1 MSVRSKKQTLYRN
14 GSIVPFVTNTGATVA
29 ALLTEGNKVVAL
41 GSEEEVAVVAM
52 KDAEHVD
59 LDGATLLPGLIDA
72 HPHLLHYGSLHE
84 ALVDIQNAKSHDD
97 IVARIAMRAAATKPG
112 QWIMTTPVGE
122 PHYFI
127 RRSHRDLPEG
137 DLPTRAV
144 LDRASSV
151 HPIVIQAWAPR
162 TPNVIAFN
170 SMALAR
176 LGINRETPDRI
187 GNVWIEKHN
196 GEPTGRLRG
205 SVTNYYSYDPFAND
219 LWMKIP
225 FLKYEN
231 LVPGTKTAMATY
243 NRMGVTTVY
252 ENHMMDKRLI
262 DAYREL
268 RASNELRLRVMVSQE
283 AESYGM
289 PWSKPRGREE
299 FDRRLAEAARSIELD
314 DPYFRFNGVTV
325 MWDGTCFPGGMM
337 MSSEYVGPYGEH
349 TCGFYNTPPDKIE
362 RAMRF
367 CAEHR
372 LRLNTMCMGDKANEE
387 NLAMLERL
395 ARDYDIQSLKWILI
409 HSVFIT
415 PEQIARYRNL
425 NFDLTTSMSFC
436 WGKGD
441 LFREKIGDGRL
452 DNMMPLRRFFDA
464 GFAIA
469 GSSDWGPKNAFEQI
483 ELALTHEFCGS
494 GYRNLGPGQ
503 QVTREEAVG
512 MWTWD
517 AARVLQ
523 WDGVGR
529 LGLGCSADLTIVD
542 RNPLTCPVDDI
553 GNTEVMRTV
562 FDGNIVHDDGSLRSR
577 NV

>member
-1 MSVRSKKQTLYRN
+1 MQSRKKTLYKN
-14 GSIVPFVTNTGATVA
+14 GHIIPFVNNTSDTVPC
-29 ALLTEGNKVVAL
+29 LLTEGTQVVAL
-41 GSEEEVAVVAM
+41 GTEADIAPTL
-52 KDAEHVD
+52 KDDVLQVD
-59 LDGATLLPGLIDA
+59 LKGATLLPGLIDA

-84 ALVDIQNAKSHDD
+84 PLVDIQDAKSHDD
-97 IVARIAMRAAATKPG
+97 IVARIQARGKVTPPG

-127 RRSHRDLPEG
+127 RRSHRDLREG
-137 DLPTRAV
+137 DLPTREV
-144 LDRASSV
+144 LDKASSV

-162 TPNVIAFN
+162 VPNIIAFN
-170 SMALAR
+170 SMALAK
-176 LGINRETPDRI
+176 LGIDRQTPDRV
-187 GNVWIEKHN
+187 GNVWIEKQA

-219 LWMKIP
+219 LWLKIP
-225 FLKYEN
+225 FLKYEH
-231 LVPGTKTAMATY
+231 LVPGTKTAMAAY
-243 NRMGVTTVY
+243 NRLGVTAVY
-252 ENHMMDKRLI
+252 ENHMMDKPLI
-262 DAYREL
+262 DAYRDLRTMREL
-268 RASNELRLRVMVSQE
+268 QVRVMVSQE

-289 PWSKPRGREE
+289 PWSKPRSLDE
-299 FDRRLAEAARSIELD
+299 FDRRLSEAARSIELR
-314 DPYFRFNGVTV
+314 DPYFRFNGVTI

-337 MSSEYVGPYGEH
+337 MTSPYVGPYGEH
-349 TCGFYNTPPDKIE
+349 TCGFYNTSPEKAE

-372 LRLNTMCMGDKANEE
+372 LRLNTMCMGDRANEE

-395 ARDYDIQSLKWILI
+395 AKDVDIRSLKWILV

-415 PEQIARYRNL
+415 LEQIERYRKL

-441 LFREKIGDGRL
+441 LFRKKIGDGRL
-452 DNMMPLRRFFDA
+452 DDLMPLRRFFDA

-483 ELALTHEFCGS
+483 QLALTHEFAGS
-494 GYRNLGPGQ
+494 GYRNLGKGQ
-503 QVTREEAVG
+503 KITREEAVG

-523 WDGVGR
+523 WEGIGR
-529 LGLGCSADLTIVD
+529 LRPGCQADITIVD
-542 RNPLTCPVDDI
+542 RNPFTCAVDDI
-553 GNTEVMRTV
+553 AETRVMRTV
-562 FDGNIVHDDGSLRSR
+562 FDGTVVHDDESLPRDC
-577 NV
+577 V

>member
-1 MSVRSKKQTLYRN
+1 MSPRTKKQTLYTN
-14 GSIVPFVTNTGATVA
+14 GEIIPFAHNSGEAVE
-29 ALLTEGNKVVAL
+29 ALLTEGTRVVAV
-41 GSEEEVAVVAM
+41 GSKHDVAALAAA
-52 KDAEHVD
+52 DADRTD

-84 ALVDIQNAKSHDD
+84 PLVDIQNARSHED
-97 IVARIAMRAAATKPG
+97 IVARIAARAKVTPPG

-137 DLPTRAV
+137 DLPTREV
-144 LDRASSV
+144 LDRASSL
-151 HPIVIQAWAPR
+151 HPVVIQAWAPR
-162 TPNVIAFN
+162 VPNVIAFN
-170 SMALAR
+170 SLALAK
-176 LGINRETPDRI
+176 LDITTQTPDRV
-187 GNVWIEKHN
+187 GNVWIEKQDGN
-196 GEPTGRLRG
+196 PTGRLRG

-225 FLKYEN
+225 FLKYEY
-231 LVPGTKTAMATY
+231 LVPGTKTAMAAY
-243 NRMGVTTVY
+243 NRMGVTAVY
-252 ENHMMDKRLI
+252 ENHMMDKPLI

-268 RASNELRLRVMVSQE
+268 RASGELRMRVMVSQE

-289 PWSKPRGREE
+289 PWSRPRSAEE
-299 FDRRLAEAARSIELD
+299 FDRRLADAAQAIELE
-314 DPYFRFNGVTV
+314 DPYFRFNGVTI

-337 MSSEYVGPYGEH
+337 MSSSYIGPYGEH
-349 TCGFYNTPPDKIE
+349 TCGFHNIAPEKAE

-372 LRLNTMCMGDKANEE
+372 LRLNTMCMGDQANEE

-395 ARDYDIQSLKWILI
+395 AKQFDIVPLKWILV
-409 HSVFIT
+409 HSVFIR
-415 PEQIARYRNL
+415 PEQIERYRRL

-452 DNMMPLRRFFDA
+452 GDLMPLRRFFDA
-464 GFAIA
+464 GFAVA
-469 GSSDWGPKNAFEQI
+469 GSTDWGPKNAFEQI
-483 ELALTHEFCGS
+483 QLALTHEFCGS
-494 GYRNLGPGQ
+494 GHRNLGEGQ
-503 QVTREEAVG
+503 RITREEAIG

-523 WDGVGR
+523 WQGIGR
-529 LGLGCSADLTIVD
+529 LRPGDRADLTIID
-542 RNPLTCPVDDI
+542 RNPLLCPVDDI
-553 GNTEVMRTV
+553 AGTKVLRTV
-562 FDGNIVHDDGSLRSR
+562 FDGSIVHDDGSLPL
-577 NV
+577 NA